1 MWVSCALFLFLFICG
16 GYAQSNEALV
26 IALEKE
32 TRQEFP
38 FSGLEYYPL
47 KKMKVALV
55 LSGGGARGVTQIG
68 VLKALEE
75 HHVGLDL
82 IVGTSIGSIVGGFY
96 AAGYSAEEI
105 KKNLSEVDWGSI
117 FSDQADRP
125 KLFISQ
131 KTIPRRH
138 LIQFRLDGILPAIPS
153 SISQGQRI
161 FQTLYNRLLTANFQT
176 SNDFNNLKIPF
187 RAVAT
192 DLITGEKVVLDHG
205 DLAEAINA
213 SIAFPLLFAPVEI
226 EGRMLVDGGIVDNL
240 PVSVAKA
247 ERAAVIIAVD
257 ATSELLPPEEIDTP
271 WEVADQV
278 TSIMMKKTTQESR
291 KLASVLIKPDLTNF
305 RGNSFS
311 DIDTLVRIGYRAAL
325 EKMDLIKTVIRTTG
339 EQPNRS
345 GQYLGKLHSVEYQG
359 LSSSLYQKL
368 VPDLKIRSPQPLTL
382 AVPRAYLGSNGEVL
396 GMPPAER
403 ALFWQ
408 DVWSDLQ
415 HIYQSGYVQD
425 IRAIIRGEPDNRT
438 VTFVV
443 KEQPIIHEV
452 VFEHRGIIPDSM
464 LIGIREQFSGQRLN
478 ILAFSEELRRLRN
491 WLNQNGYS
499 LAEIT
504 AVRYHPQNG
513 NLQVHVDEGI
523 IDEIHIRGNQITRDY
538 VILREFPLKAGQV
551 FRASQAAAGIENI
564 YSTDLFNRVLIN
576 IEEQDG
582 RKIMIIKVKEK
593 HYQVARLGA
602 RYSTERNT
610 AGFAEFLV
618 DNFAGTNT
626 KMRLFGSIAEFSRV
640 AELQFYTIRLFQT
653 YLTSSFAMYYKERT
667 DRLYDNFLRLPD
679 YTITR
684 RGLKFSVGQQIQR
697 LGLISAE
704 LRIESIDVV
713 SGRDE
718 LTRNNFQLR
727 SLAIHSVVDKRDK
740 LPFPDRG
747 IYNRWSWEV
756 GNRRILQSSEPFTKV
771 FLGLEGYYP
780 AGEHFNYHP
789 YIFAG
794 SADLTLPFSEFFFI
808 GGQKEFPGLHERE
821 IFGRQFIHG
830 GIDLRYKIPWNLPVE
845 AFLIGHYA
853 LGSAWERPDDRI
865 ERADFL
871 QGYGGSVAI
880 NSLLGPIILTYGRL
894 VEGRKLLYFS
904 LGFDF

>member
-1 MWVSCALFLFLFICG
+1 MWVSFALFLLFGFG
-16 GYAQSNEALV
+16 GHAQSDEARV
-26 IALEKE
+26 ISLKKE

-47 KKMKVALV
+47 KKMKVALA

-68 VLKALEE
+68 VLQALEE
-75 HHVGLDL
+75 HHVGVDL

-105 KKNLSEVDWGSI
+105 KKNLSEVNWESI

-125 KLFISQ
+125 QLFISQ

-138 LIQFRLDGILPAIPS
+138 LIQFRLDGILPVIPS

-176 SNDFNNLKIPF
+176 FNDFNNLKIPF

-192 DLITGEKVVLDHG
+192 DLVTGEKVVLDHG

-213 SIAFPLLFAPVEI
+213 SMAFPLLFAPVEI

-247 ERAAVIIAVD
+247 ESAAVIIAVD
-257 ATSELLPPEEIDTP
+257 ATSDLLPPEEIDTP

-291 KLASVLIKPDLTNF
+291 TLASVLIKPDLTNF
-305 RGNSFS
+305 RGSSFS
-311 DIDTLVRIGYRAAL
+311 DIDTLVSIGYRAAL
-325 EKMDLIKTVIRTTG
+325 EKMDSIKAVIQAAR
-339 EQPNRS
+339 EELASSDP
-345 GQYLGKLHSVEYQG
+345 YLGRLQSVAFQG
-359 LSSSLYQKL
+359 LSPLLYQQL
-368 VPDLKIRSPQPLTL
+368 APTLKINSPQPLTL
-382 AVPRAYLGSNGEVL
+382 AVPREHLGSNGEDL
-396 GMPPAER
+396 GMPAAGRP
-403 ALFWQ
+403 LFWQ
-408 DVWSDLQ
+408 EVQADLQ
-415 HIYQSGYVQD
+415 RIYQSGYVQD
-425 IRAIIRGEPDNRT
+425 VRAIIQGEPENRT
-438 VTFVV
+438 LTFVV
-443 KEQPIIHEV
+443 KEQPVIRQV
-452 VFEHRGIIPDSM
+452 VFEHRGIIPDS
-464 LIGIREQFSGQRLN
+464 LLVPIREKFSGRRLN
-478 ILAFSEELRRLRN
+478 ILAFSTELRRLRN
-491 WLNQNGYS
+491 WLSQHGYT
-499 LAEIT
+499 LGEIT
-504 AVRYHPQNG
+504 AVHYHPQSG
-513 NLQVHVDEGI
+513 DLQVKVDEGI
-523 IDEIHIRGNQITRDY
+523 IDAIHIRGNRITRDY
-538 VILREFPLKAGQV
+538 VILRELPLHAGQV
-551 FRASQAAAGIENI
+551 FRAAQAAAGIENI

-576 IEEQDG
+576 IEKQNG
-582 RKIMIIKVKEK
+582 RKIIIIKVKEK
-593 HYQVARLGA
+593 HYQVTRLGA

-618 DNFAGTNT
+618 DNFAGTST

-640 AELQFYTIRLFQT
+640 AEWQFYAIRLFRT
-653 YLTSSFAMYYKERT
+653 YLTSSFSMYYKERT
-667 DRLYDNFLRLPD
+667 DRLYDNFLRQPD
-679 YTITR
+679 YTIIR

-704 LRIESIDVV
+704 IRIESIDVA
-713 SGRDE
+713 SGIDA

-780 AGEHFNYHP
+780 LGKNFNYHP

-794 SADLTLPFSEFFFI
+794 SADATLPFSEFFFF

-821 IFGRQFIHG
+821 IFGRQFIHSG
-830 GIDLRYKIPWNLPVE
+830 LDLRYKIPWNLPVE

-865 ERADFL
+865 ESEDFL

-880 NSLLGPIILTYGRL
+880 NSLLGPIILTYGR
-894 VEGRKLLYFS
+894 VAGGREQLYFS
-904 LGFDF
+904 FGFDF